1 MSVNQEQVLEALS
14 QIIDPDFQRDIVSL
28 GFVQDLEINGGEVS
42 FTIELTTPACPLSPL
57 FEKQALDAVGDLPGV
72 DSVKV
77 KMTARKND
85 QRRMNTEES
94 GLKEVKYI

>member
-1 MSVNQEQVLEALS
+1 MSVNQEQVLAALS

-57 FEKQALDAVGDLPGV
+57 FEKQALDLVGDLPGG
-72 DSVKV
+72 
-77 KMTARKND
+77 RFCEGKND
-85 QRRMNTEES
+85 RAQE
-94 GLKEVKYI
+94 